1 MFGILRRGLAVL
13 LLAVLVAACQII
25 PGGGRGPEP
34 SAPVPQPSEETPE
47 IGPALPTDTDR
58 HRIALL
64 VPLSGEN
71 AEVGQSIANA
81 TTMAL
86 LDTNASNLRI
96 TTYDTAS
103 GAAEAAERAVADGNQ
118 LILGPLVRDA
128 VDDVLAEAR
137 AAGVPLISFSND
149 ISVAEPDAF
158 VMGLAP
164 GQSIGRTV
172 EYAVERGARR
182 FSALAPNG
190 EYGQRALDAL
200 QAALEGS
207 GASLVATER
216 YDRGNTSIIS
226 AAERLKARGDFD
238 TVLIADGARLSIL
251 AAGALR
257 DQDSATPTIVG
268 PELWGGEDE
277 VTRAQALRG
286 AWFSSVSDDR
296 FRQFATSYETRFGA
310 RPYRIATLGY
320 DAVLLAL
327 RVARNWPAGEVFPKR
342 ELLDEGGFL
351 GIDGPFRFLP
361 TGVAE
366 RAMEVRQVGNGTVT
380 VVSPAPTRFE

>member
-1 MFGILRRGLAVL
+1 MFGIVRRGLAVL
-13 LLAVLVAACQII
+13 LLSVFLAACQVI
-25 PGGGRGPEP
+25 PGGDRGPEP
-34 SAPVPQPSEETPE
+34 SAPAPEPSQAPPV

-64 VPLSGEN
+64 VPLSGDN

-96 TTYDTAS
+96 TTYDTAA
-103 GAAEAAERAVADGNQ
+103 GATRAAERAMADGNQ
-118 LILGPLVRDA
+118 LILGPLVRDEVA
-128 VDDVLAEAR
+128 DVLAEAR
-137 AAGVPLISFSND
+137 QAGVPLISFSND
-149 ISVAEPDAF
+149 VSVAERDAF
-158 VMGLAP
+158 VMGLVP
-164 GQSIGRTV
+164 EQSIRRTV
-172 EYAVERGARR
+172 EYAIERGAQR
-182 FSALAPNG
+182 FAALTPNG
-190 EYGQRALDAL
+190 EYGQHALDAL
-200 QAALEGS
+200 AAAIEGS
-207 GASLVATER
+207 GASMVAAER

-226 AAERLKARGDFD
+226 AAERLERRGGFD
-238 TVLIADGARLSIL
+238 TVLVADGARLSII

-257 DQDSATPTIVG
+257 DQGSASPTIVG

-310 RPYRIATLGY
+310 RPHRIATLGY

-327 RVARNWPAGEVFPKR
+327 RVARNWGADEPFPR
-342 ELLDEGGFL
+342 RQLLDEGGFL

-361 TGVAE
+361 SGVAE
-366 RAMEVRQVGNGTVT
+366 RAMEVRQVGNGTVS
-380 VVSPAPTRFE
+380 VVSPAPTGFD